1 MPKRKLDNIQY
12 CTKQYLQPNNKKKR
26 TTRSNLQQIKLIM
39 NDPSFHEYSI
49 DDLGQ
54 LSRELKDVID
64 KLQIHKTHIDSILNM
79 YL

>member
-1 MPKRKLDNIQY
+1 
-12 CTKQYLQPNNKKKR
+12 
-26 TTRSNLQQIKLIM
+26 M